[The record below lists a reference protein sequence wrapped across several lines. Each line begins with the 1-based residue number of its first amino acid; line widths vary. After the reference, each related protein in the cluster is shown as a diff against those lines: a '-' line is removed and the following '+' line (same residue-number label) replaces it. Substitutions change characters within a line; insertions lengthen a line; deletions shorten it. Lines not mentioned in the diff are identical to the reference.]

1 MFLDR
6 LRIVFDWNVPT
17 NTYMLIDTDRY
28 RYRQIFLVTMRAHYS
43 LVRGKKMKSAW
54 SNKIKEISK
63 NYPANITGKCDE
75 LKYLCS
81 NHYTFYTYLYWTILT
96 FTYTIFLSYLT
107 VDKQLKHKLYF
118 CLLSLYI
125 NVICTATIYGHIWR

>member
-1 MFLDR
+1 MF
-6 LRIVFDWNVPT
+6 
-17 NTYMLIDTDRY
+17 
-28 RYRQIFLVTMRAHYS
+28 
-43 LVRGKKMKSAW
+43 
-54 SNKIKEISK
+54 
-63 NYPANITGKCDE
+63 TGKCDE

-107 VDKQLKHKLYF
+107 VDKQLKHKLYC

-125 NVICTATIYGHIWR
+125 YVICTPTIHIWSYMTVALQFNKNVKIYLLYHLQ